1 MLYVVD
7 DDEIALYSGFYDL
20 PNTIDEF
27 LDLYVRHQRYFTIF
41 LVVFL
46 LIEVGLEV
54 LAYLHGDETAEQVMR
69 TYRSSDVETFKTL
82 FFGSLIGKILLIN
95 ANSIYGIKLRSYIW
109 WSIIQLVSLQL
120 QRDQSDF
127 IAGLQRYRCSD
138 FSLN

>member
-46 LIEVGLEV
+46 LVEVGLEV
-54 LAYLHGDETAEQVMR
+54 LAYLHADETAEQVMR
-69 TYRSSDVETFKTL
+69 TYRSSDVGTFKTL
-82 FFGSLIGKILLIN
+82 FYGSLIGKYY
-95 ANSIYGIKLRSYIW
+95 S
-109 WSIIQLVSLQL
+109 
-120 QRDQSDF
+120 
-127 IAGLQRYRCSD
+127 
-138 FSLN
+138 

>member
-46 LIEVGLEV
+46 LVETGLEV
-54 LAYLHGDETAEQVMR
+54 LAYLNADTIANQVMR
-69 TYRSSDVETFKTL
+69 TYRSTNQEGFRNL
-82 FFGSLIGKILLIN
+82 FM
-95 ANSIYGIKLRSYIW
+95 
-109 WSIIQLVSLQL
+109 WSIIGKAYSI
-120 QRDQSDF
+120 SK
-127 IAGLQRYRCSD
+127 
-138 FSLN
+138 LNS